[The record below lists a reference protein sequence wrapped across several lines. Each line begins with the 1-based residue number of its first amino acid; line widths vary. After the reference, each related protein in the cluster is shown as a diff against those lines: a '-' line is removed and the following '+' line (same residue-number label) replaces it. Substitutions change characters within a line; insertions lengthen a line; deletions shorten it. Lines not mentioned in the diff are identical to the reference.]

1 MVTDPDVVPTVTC
14 PHDLVRRMLEA
25 LETLP
30 TVGKVGPSLRVDNL
44 PPHYLLR
51 EEVVEWETQFWQ
63 KPTADGGAYEAQL
76 DTTFALYRP
85 GSEPWPE
92 GAHYRLAPPYSVEHV
107 PWYENSERACEER
120 EFYKEHARREFIHW

>member
-25 LETLP
+25 LAASP

-51 EEVVEWETQFWQ
+51 EEVVEWETAVLAEAYRGWRRLRGATRHHLCALSPRERAVARGRSLQAGAALF
-63 KPTADGGAYEAQL
+63 GGACAM
-76 DTTFALYRP
+76 
-85 GSEPWPE
+85 
-92 GAHYRLAPPYSVEHV
+92 V
-107 PWYENSERACEER
+107 
-120 EFYKEHARREFIHW
+120 